1 MNGSFYKSHGAGNDF
16 ILFDNRLGDFNLDQA
31 AIVRL
36 CDRRFGVG
44 ADGLMTLN
52 QSSDSD
58 FHLDYYNAD
67 GSLGSLCGNGSRCAV
82 ALAHQLQMI
91 GEETQFSAADGIHTA
106 RLDPHKNLVALDMH
120 DVKTIQDRKESIFL
134 DTGSPHDIRLV
145 DQLNDLDVEH
155 LGRQLREDIYG
166 PEGANINF
174 IEQKS
179 SNTFAIRTY
188 ERGVEAETL
197 ACGTGAVAAAIAMH
211 YSQKTSATS
220 LELDALGGTLHISF
234 NPTAE
239 GYTDVVLT
247 GPAAFV
253 FKGDLAS

>member
-1 MNGSFYKSHGAGNDF
+1 MNQSFYKYHGAGNDF
-16 ILFDNRLGDFNLDQA
+16 ILFDNRLGDFNKDQA

-52 QSSDSD
+52 ESTDSD

-82 ALAHQLQMI
+82 ALANRLQII
-91 GEETQFSAADGIHTA
+91 GEETQFSAADGIHKA
-106 RLDPHKNLVALDMH
+106 RFDPHTNLVALEMH
-120 DVKTIQDRKESIFL
+120 DVKTIRDQGDSIFL
-134 DTGSPHDIRLV
+134 DTGSPHDVRLV
-145 DQLNDLDVEH
+145 DHLDALDVEH
-155 LGRQLREDIYG
+155 LGRQLRQDTYG
-166 PEGANINF
+166 SEGANINF

-179 SNTFAIRTY
+179 SNSFAIRTY

-211 YSQKTSATS
+211 YSHKTSATS
-220 LELDALGGTLHISF
+220 LQLDALGGTLHISF

>member
-1 MNGSFYKSHGAGNDF
+1 MNGSFYKYHGAGNDF

-91 GEETQFSAADGIHTA
+91 GEETQFSAADGFI
-106 RLDPHKNLVALDMH
+106 RLDWILQRFSCPGYARCKDC
-120 DVKTIQDRKESIFL
+120 S
-134 DTGSPHDIRLV
+134 
-145 DQLNDLDVEH
+145 
-155 LGRQLREDIYG
+155 G
-166 PEGANINF
+166 PKRIHF
-174 IEQKS
+174 
-179 SNTFAIRTY
+179 FRH
-188 ERGVEAETL
+188 R
-197 ACGTGAVAAAIAMH
+197 
-211 YSQKTSATS
+211 
-220 LELDALGGTLHISF
+220 IS
-234 NPTAE
+234 T
-239 GYTDVVLT
+239 
-247 GPAAFV
+247 
-253 FKGDLAS
+253 